1 MGPGR
6 VGDRSKEIAK
16 ADSTVKMSTDEKMSV
31 IALALRFILLTRCRD
46 SFEFPTIGS
55 AKM

>member
-6 VGDRSKEIAK
+6 VGDRLKELAK

-31 IALALRFILLTRCRD
+31 IALALRFIILTRCRD
-46 SFEFPTIGS
+46 GFEFPTIGN

>member
-6 VGDRSKEIAK
+6 VGDRLEEFAK
-16 ADSTVKMSTDEKMSV
+16 ADSTEKMSTDEKMSV
-31 IALALRFILLTRCRD
+31 IALTLRFIVLTRCRD
-46 SFEFPTIGS
+46 RFEFPTIGS